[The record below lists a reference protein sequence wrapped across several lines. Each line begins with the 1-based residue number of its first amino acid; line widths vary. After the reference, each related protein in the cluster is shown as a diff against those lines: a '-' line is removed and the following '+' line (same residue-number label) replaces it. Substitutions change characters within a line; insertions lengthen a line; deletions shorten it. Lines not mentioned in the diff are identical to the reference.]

1 MRWLTLSEPERKRI
15 HPLNVALYVFGMLSL
30 PFLLAEHAFV
40 LLIAQ
45 LLLLHALHIRFE
57 GKFYLPL
64 VLTFLLVS
72 AFPLL
77 QGGFVDWYGVFLTG
91 TSLLLFVS
99 TSQLAIALAPFD
111 QLAAM
116 FRVFP
121 RMTDL
126 AGKVVALVP
135 SLLKTWPEVRSSHG
149 KGNEGQSLERT
160 AIYHLLPV
168 RHVLPEPRPY
178 RREDITLT
186 VVLVSLLYL
195 IGQGY
200 LFAGLLLPPVTSL
213 SKGAIRDGYHLFS
226 RRSRTR

>member
-15 HPLNVALYVFGMLSL
+15 HPLNVALYVFGMFSL
-30 PFLLAEHAFV
+30 PFLLAEYALV

-45 LLLLHALHIRFE
+45 LMLLHALHVRFE

-64 VLTFLLVS
+64 VLTYLLVS

-77 QGGFVDWYGVFLTG
+77 QGGYVDWYGVFLTG

-99 TSQLAIALAPFD
+99 TSQLAIVLAPFN
-111 QLAAM
+111 QLGVL

-126 AGKVVALVP
+126 AGKVLALVP

-149 KGNEGQSLERT
+149 KGKEGKSLERT

-168 RHVLPEPRPY
+168 RHVLPAPRPY
-178 RREDITLT
+178 RREDLALT
-186 VVLVSLLYL
+186 AVLVVLLYL
-195 IGQGY
+195 IGQGF
-200 LFAGLLLPPVTSL
+200 LLAGLFLPLVTFF

-226 RRSRTR
+226 RRNRTR